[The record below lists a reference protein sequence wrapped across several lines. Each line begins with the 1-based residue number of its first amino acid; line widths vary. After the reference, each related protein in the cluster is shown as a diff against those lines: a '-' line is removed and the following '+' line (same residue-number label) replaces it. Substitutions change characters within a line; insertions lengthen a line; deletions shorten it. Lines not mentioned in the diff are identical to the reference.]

1 MEMKKILK
9 VFLVIL
15 LVAFIFIQFI
25 RPAKNIGEE
34 IAKNQITAKHQIPG
48 TVQQILKVSCY
59 DCHSNT
65 TLYPWYDK
73 IQPVAWFLN
82 DHVMEGKRELN
93 FSTFSTYPA
102 WRQYKKFKE
111 IDNEVK
117 EDKMPMNSYTLL
129 HRDAI
134 LNADQKLSIQNWAAN
149 AMKRMEAQYPT
160 DSLVKPK

>member
-1 MEMKKILK
+1 
-9 VFLVIL
+9 
-15 LVAFIFIQFI
+15 
-25 RPAKNIGEE
+25 
-34 IAKNQITAKHQIPG
+34 
-48 TVQQILKVSCY
+48 
-59 DCHSNT
+59 
-65 TLYPWYDK
+65 
-73 IQPVAWFLN
+73 
-82 DHVMEGKRELN
+82 MEGKRELN

-149 AMKRMEAQYPT
+149 AMKRMEAQYPA

>member
-1 MEMKKILK
+1 
-9 VFLVIL
+9 
-15 LVAFIFIQFI
+15 
-25 RPAKNIGEE
+25 
-34 IAKNQITAKHQIPG
+34 
-48 TVQQILKVSCY
+48 VQQILKVSCY

-117 EDKMPMNSYTLL
+117 EDKCP
-129 HRDAI
+129 
-134 LNADQKLSIQNWAAN
+134 
-149 AMKRMEAQYPT
+149 
-160 DSLVKPK
+160 